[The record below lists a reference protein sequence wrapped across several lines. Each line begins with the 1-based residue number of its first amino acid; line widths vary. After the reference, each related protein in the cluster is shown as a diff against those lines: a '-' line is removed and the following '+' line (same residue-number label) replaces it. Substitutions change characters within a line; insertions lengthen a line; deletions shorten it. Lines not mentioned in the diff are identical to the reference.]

1 MLITAK
7 GIQEGLVEYKEAG
20 SKFSVRHV
28 ERMDEIFAA
37 NKQDR
42 MDDSNGFSKERH
54 FRQIGRM
61 GNLDLARAYDK
72 YPELLQGDRQQKDR
86 AWRKILTSDPEF
98 EHCRT
103 VRGGI

>member
-1 MLITAK
+1 MLIAAK
-7 GIQEGLVEYKEAG
+7 NISDGAIDYEENGP
-20 SKFSVRHV
+20 KFKIRHF
-28 ERMDEIFAA
+28 EKMDEIFAA

-86 AWRKILTSDPEF
+86 AWRKILTTDPEF